1 MMASE
6 QSVAM
11 AEALATA
18 RYFSFSDE
26 SSHILMRVQYIGAE
40 ASGTVE
46 ISAAGDWTFK
56 HGDLSSE
63 AVDATIDSG
72 GDDPGVI
79 DISDA
84 NANTLGEIAGHIN
97 GSPNWRAFLEF
108 GLYADSA
115 GADTFLLKTAT
126 QAKVAAGVTIFSD
139 NDGDI
144 GGAAI
149 TGYEFKNTNN
159 NQGKVTDGMQ
169 TEENCIN
176 VLFSFNITVGN
187 TGGGTLKI
195 YDADQAGN
203 DVEIYS
209 VVTVDD
215 TNVNLGLAD
224 LDAPVAK
231 SAMGK
236 RLVVRLTAVTTYDD
250 ISVFSVI
257 GEVRDYTG
265 DRTP

>member
-1 MMASE
+1 MAST

-11 AEALATA
+11 AKALATA

-46 ISAAGDWTFK
+46 ISADGDWTFK

-72 GDDPGVI
+72 GNDPGVI

-84 NANTLGEIAGHIN
+84 NANTLGEVAGHIN

-108 GLYADSA
+108 GLFTDSV

-149 TGYEFKNTNN
+149 TGYEFKNTGS

-169 TEENCIN
+169 TDENCIN
-176 VLFSFNITVGN
+176 VLFAFNITVGN

-195 YDADQAGN
+195 YDASQLAET
-203 DVEIYS
+203 EIYS

-231 SAMGK
+231 SSMGN

-250 ISVFSVI
+250 ISVFTVT

>member
-1 MMASE
+1 MASK

-11 AEALATA
+11 AKALATA
-18 RYFSFSDE
+18 RYFSFSDVDT
-26 SSHILMRVQYIGAE
+26 HILTRVQYIGSA
-40 ASGTVE
+40 ASGTFE
-46 ISAAGDWTFK
+46 IDANGDWTFK
-56 HGDLSSE
+56 HGVLASE
-63 AVDATIDSG
+63 VVDPTIDSG

-97 GSPNWRAFLEF
+97 GSPNWRCFLEF
-108 GLYADSA
+108 GLYTDSA
-115 GADTFLLKTAT
+115 SADTFLIRTAT
-126 QAKVAAGVTIFSD
+126 AAKVAAGVPVYAD
-139 NDGDI
+139 NAGDI

-149 TGYEFKNTNN
+149 TGYEFKNINN

-169 TEENCIN
+169 TDENCVN
-176 VLFSFNITVGN
+176 VLFAFNITVGN

-195 YDADQAGN
+195 YDASQLAET
-203 DVEIYS
+203 EIYS

-231 SAMGK
+231 SSMGN

-250 ISVFSVI
+250 ISVFTVT

-265 DRTP
+265 DRSP

>member
-11 AEALATA
+11 AKALATA
-18 RYFSFSDE
+18 RYFSFSDVDT
-26 SSHILMRVQYIGAE
+26 HILMRVQYIGAE

-63 AVDATIDSG
+63 AVDGTIDSG

-97 GSPNWRAFLEF
+97 GSPNWRCFLEC
-108 GLYADSA
+108 GLFADSA
-115 GADTFLLKTAT
+115 GSDTFLVRTAT
-126 QAKVAAGVTIFSD
+126 AAKVAAGVSIFAD
-139 NDGDI
+139 NAGDI

-149 TGYEFKNTNN
+149 TGFQFKNTGSNL
-159 NQGKVTDGMQ
+159 GKVTDGMQ

-176 VLFSFNITVGN
+176 VLFAFDINIGATGNGTV
-187 TGGGTLKI
+187 KI
-195 YDADQAGN
+195 YDATQLAET
-203 DVEIYS
+203 EIYS
-209 VVTVDD
+209 ATLTDD
-215 TNVNLGLAD
+215 TDVSLGTTD

-231 SAMGK
+231 SSMGS
-236 RLVVRLTAVTTYDD
+236 RLVVRTTATTTYDD
-250 ISVFSVI
+250 ISKYIVI